1 MFLMIKQIF
10 DAIDDSFVVIVF
22 YFIKYFLDILIG
34 KVEIQVLTVKLLC
47 GIELRIEITFK

>member
-22 YFIKYFLDILIG
+22 DFIKYFLDILIG
-34 KVEIQVLTVKLLC
+34 SPYGQPCTNC
-47 GIELRIEITFK
+47 S